1 MIKAVLAATDGPIG
15 CVRLRQACEQVLSRK
30 CLAALYD
37 RILAPADG
45 PSKYEADKKSNGAAP
60 NDSGSW
66 SAFPRVLVASVLS
79 FLTRSFP
86 CRCRACMRGMIQRV
100 AFIGRWYLDLD
111 DFADPLALTW
121 IPLVLGKRTAHLR
134 SVRSTRSCCL
144 FEPCAST
151 SDAFQRI
158 EVLDISADSTFVRS
172 LQNFPALAALTI
184 HITTIRDPD
193 AATEWP
199 PLLHLTRLRLTNNVV
214 LKLSMKSRKGCR
226 KHEWTRSILNLRIG
240 ACGCF
245 SQSLANQKLNC
256 SARRMV

>member
-1 MIKAVLAATDGPIG
+1 
-15 CVRLRQACEQVLSRK
+15 
-30 CLAALYD
+30 
-37 RILAPADG
+37 
-45 PSKYEADKKSNGAAP
+45 
-60 NDSGSW
+60 
-66 SAFPRVLVASVLS
+66 
-79 FLTRSFP
+79 
-86 CRCRACMRGMIQRV
+86 MRGMIQRV

-199 PLLHLTRLRLTNNVV
+199 PLLHLTRLRLTNDVV

-256 SARRMV
+256 SRAGWFDELLDGSRSTTNPSGRDRQVATDRGVSAPLRPHPLPASWWIQLLLLLARVVLHFAVTLLRFLRGSFFTSQLHFYVALTLAMGNTPA